1 MTLKSFFNF
10 LTKRNFAKKKNVST
24 FAADYD
30 YEPTA
35 LACDSG
41 KPIIISGK
49 DAEEFERNMIEV
61 EERARYRRE
70 HPREKTLDE
79 LKKLLSF
86 EEMMLDYDSRNL
98 EKRRNNILE
107 IKKQIEEKTSDKLD
121 GKV

>member
-10 LTKRNFAKKKNVST
+10 LTKRNFAKKKNIST

-61 EERARYRRE
+61 EEMARYRRTCWFKRYSLQR
-70 HPREKTLDE
+70 HIGR
-79 LKKLLSF
+79 
-86 EEMMLDYDSRNL
+86 R
-98 EKRRNNILE
+98 RRNGNKIR
-107 IKKQIEEKTSDKLD
+107 
-121 GKV
+121 